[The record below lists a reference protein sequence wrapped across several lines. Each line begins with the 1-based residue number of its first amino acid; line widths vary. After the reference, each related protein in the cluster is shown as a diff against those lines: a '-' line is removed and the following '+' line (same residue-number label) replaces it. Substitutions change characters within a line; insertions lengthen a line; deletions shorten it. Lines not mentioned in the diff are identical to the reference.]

1 MVPIKFHH
9 HQTEGSR
16 HKRRRDYEYD
26 PPSRSDDYSTY
37 HQRKRYDS
45 DPTYGQKYRDFYSD
59 YTPRSMTPL
68 PRREVTP
75 TPRRHITPAHRPI
88 DTPPPERDRQR
99 PPGHYDHH
107 NAHIHYISARS
118 EPPLRYETPR
128 HAQQQEVVVLK
139 PRPDTTNYEPRIAM
153 YNKRR
158 GWRKWK
164 SYCGYHSIPEK
175 SSKNIPSMYYDELR
189 CPHCAAHVQPSQ
201 DEVLAY
207 PWTVQSYRP
216 NKFKAYGG
224 NYGPS
229 QDTLPRRDEIPA
241 PSVHNSDRG
250 PGSYLGEPSAVYEDS
265 RSVDPGSKSVYPGT
279 KSVNQGTR
287 SVNPGVKSINGGANA
302 VNQRTKSVN
311 QGTKSVNQGTKSVN
325 QGNKSFNKGNKSDNK
340 PSVKHPQSVGD
351 FSDYAARAPR
361 VRSKVTHN
369 DPPTINEI
377 PPSDV
382 TQRLTNHRWPDNL
395 EDKENLSMS
404 RPMFRSDNVAPTRT
418 EIVRDNFSNRPYLGQ
433 VRDVR
438 SPTRDYGYTEDDVTP
453 FDSISNVVLPP
464 LRASDNEPIRNR
476 QTTRMRAETIVDGT
490 YTSRRFFQSL
500 DRDGPNRLA
509 LPTPKPKK
517 DTASE
522 ISRML
527 KGEYYDRRTGKRYEY
542 NINYR
547 PDRVVSERHP
557 DR

>member
-1 MVPIKFHH
+1 MAPIKFHH
-9 HQTEGSR
+9 HQIDGTG
-16 HKRRRDYEYD
+16 HKRRRDYDYD

-37 HQRKRYDS
+37 HRSKRYDL

-59 YTPRSMTPL
+59 YTPPPPPPRNTTPL
-68 PRREVTP
+68 PRRDFTP
-75 TPRRHITPAHRPI
+75 SPRHHRGTPAYAPS
-88 DTPPPERDRQR
+88 DTSPPPDRKR
-99 PPGHYDHH
+99 PAGHYDHH
-107 NAHIHYISARS
+107 HAHIHYISARS
-118 EPPLRYETPR
+118 EPPLRYETPHR
-128 HAQQQEVVVLK
+128 AQQQEVVVLK

-158 GWRKWK
+158 GWRKWR
-164 SYCGYHSIPEK
+164 SYCDYHSIPVK
-175 SSKNIPSMYYDELR
+175 SSKTIPSMYYDELR

-216 NKFKAYGG
+216 NKFKINGG
-224 NYGPS
+224 NYGTS
-229 QDTLPRRDEIPA
+229 QDALPNSDGIPA
-241 PSVHNSDRG
+241 PSFHNNDG
-250 PGSYLGEPSAVYEDS
+250 DPGSILGDPSAVNLGP
-265 RSVDPGSKSVYPGT
+265 RSLNPGSKSVQPGT
-279 KSVNQGTR
+279 KSINKGTKSINQGT
-287 SVNPGVKSINGGANA
+287 KSI
-302 VNQRTKSVN
+302 N
-311 QGTKSVNQGTKSVN
+311 QGTKSVNNGSKSINQGAKSMNQGSKSVTKD
-325 QGNKSFNKGNKSDNK
+325 GKSDNK
-340 PSVKHPQSVGD
+340 PPGPKQPQSLGD

-361 VRSKVTHN
+361 GRSKFTQN
-369 DPPTINEI
+369 DPPTIYEI

-382 TQRLTNHRWPDNL
+382 TQRLTNPRWPDDL

-404 RPMFRSDNVAPTRT
+404 RPMFRSDNVVPTRT
-418 EIVRDNFSNRPYLGQ
+418 EVARDNFSNRPYLGQ
-433 VRDVR
+433 AREVR
-438 SPTRDYGYTEDDVTP
+438 SPARDYGYVDDDVTP

-476 QTTRMRAETIVDGT
+476 RTARLRAETNVDET

-509 LPTPKPKK
+509 LPTPKPRK